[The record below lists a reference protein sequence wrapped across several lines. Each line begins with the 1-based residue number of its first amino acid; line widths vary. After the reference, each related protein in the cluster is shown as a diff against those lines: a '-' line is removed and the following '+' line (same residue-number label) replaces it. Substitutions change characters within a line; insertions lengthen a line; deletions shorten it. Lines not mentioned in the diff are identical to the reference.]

1 MKILKLTFLF
11 VLFLSLFCYAT
22 DKNKVKGNGK
32 PEIRK
37 LGTIALDVVEATPF
51 VFNNKLYRLEWVRPD
66 TKYNVKGMSYLHI
79 VDHYTGKEISNFGE
93 RYRFPSA
100 YVENNIVYVVGTY
113 ENLGWHGTL
122 LTLFTS
128 KDLQT
133 WTSDTIYSASK
144 ELHQICNTS
153 LCKTD
158 KGYALM
164 FEISGTPEA
173 GVSFTPRFLTSRDLK
188 KFELTPK
195 ECTFGH
201 DRYSAPHCLRF
212 YNGWYYSFYLES
224 NKPTGYEQYLVRS
237 KDLINWQS
245 SPFNPVL
252 SASKEDKYIAGK
264 NLTDEELKIIAGAS
278 DINNSDVDFC
288 EYNGKLIF
296 TYSWGNQKS
305 QEFLAGA
312 IYDGSM
318 GQFLEGW
325 FPDNIV
331 SKVIH

>member
-1 MKILKLTFLF
+1 
-11 VLFLSLFCYAT
+11 
-22 DKNKVKGNGK
+22 
-32 PEIRK
+32 
-37 LGTIALDVVEATPF
+37 
-51 VFNNKLYRLEWVRPD
+51 VRPD
-66 TKYNVKGMSYLHI
+66 TKHNVKGMSYLHV
-79 VDHYTGKEISNFGE
+79 VDHHTGKEISNFGE
-93 RYRFPSA
+93 RYRFPCA
-100 YVENNIVYVVGTY
+100 YVENNTVYVVGTY

-128 KDLQT
+128 KDLLT

-195 ECTFGH
+195 ECTFGR

-212 YNGWYYSFYLES
+212 YNGWYYSFYLEA

-237 KDLINWQS
+237 KDLINWES

-252 SASKEDKYIAGK
+252 SASKEDKYNAGK
-264 NLTDEELKIIAGAS
+264 NLTNEELKIIAGAE

-305 QEFLAGA
+305 KEFLAEA
-312 IYDGSM
+312 IYEGSM

-325 FPDNIV
+325 FPGN
-331 SKVIH
+331 K